1 MNLKWNSKIDQ
12 YKFKIMKMTSLL
24 VCAAV
29 IGLAPVK
36 LKAQVKVSAKAEFPA
51 FSTEGHRGARGLM
64 PENTIMAMKKAI
76 DLGITTLEMDTHV
89 TKDGEVVVTHDD
101 YLSPAFM
108 LDANGKELPPGDAK
122 KYPVYQMTYAQ
133 LKSFDLGS
141 KPYPAFPQQE
151 KIKTFIPR
159 LEELIDSVQ
168 LYIAQS
174 GKKQLFYNI
183 ETKCGPEGDGV
194 LNPDPETFVKL
205 LMGVLEKK
213 GITPFVVIQSFDK
226 RTLQVL
232 NKKYPEVRTSYLVAN
247 TKSFEENMADLGFSP
262 FILSPYYKMVN
273 AELVRKCH
281 DQEIK
286 VIPWT
291 VNSAKEIQEL
301 KDLKVDGII
310 SDYPNLLVP

>member
-1 MNLKWNSKIDQ
+1 MKIN
-12 YKFKIMKMTSLL
+12 SLL
-24 VCAAV
+24 IGLAV
-29 IGLAPVK
+29 IGLYSSE
-36 LKAQVKVSAKAEFPA
+36 LKAQVKVISLAKYPV
-51 FSTEGHRGARGLM
+51 FSTEGHRGSRGLM
-64 PENTIMAMKKAI
+64 PENSILAMKKAI
-76 DLGITTLEMDTHV
+76 DIGVTTLEMDTHIS
-89 TKDGEVVVTHDD
+89 KDQEVVVTHDD

-108 LDANGKELPPGDAK
+108 LDAKGNELLAADAK
-122 KYPVYQMTYAQ
+122 KYPVYQMTYPQ
-133 LKSFDLGS
+133 LKAFDLGS
-141 KPYPAFPQQE
+141 KYYAAFPQQE

-168 LYIAQS
+168 HYLKQT
-174 GKKQLFYNI
+174 GKKQVFYNI

-205 LMGVLEKK
+205 LMAVVEKK

-232 NKKYPEVRTSYLVAN
+232 NEKYPEVRTSYLVSN
-247 TKSFEENMADLGFSP
+247 QKSLEENLANLGFTP
-262 FILSPYYKMVN
+262 FILSPAYKMVN
-273 AELVRKCH
+273 AELVKKCH
-281 DQEIK
+281 DLEIK

-291 VNSAKEIQEL
+291 VNSAKDIQAL

>member
-1 MNLKWNSKIDQ
+1 MKI
-12 YKFKIMKMTSLL
+12 TSLL
-24 VCAAV
+24 MCVAV
-29 IGLAPVK
+29 IGLSSAE
-36 LKAQVKVSAKAEFPA
+36 LMAQVKVSSQAIYPA

-64 PENTIMAMKKAI
+64 PENTILAMKKAI
-76 DLGITTLEMDTHV
+76 DLGITTLEMDTHI
-89 TKDGEVVVTHDD
+89 TKDQEVVVTHDD

-108 LDANGKELPPGDAK
+108 LDAKGKELLPVDAK

-133 LKSFDLGS
+133 LKAFDLGS
-141 KPYPAFPQQE
+141 KYYAAFPQQE

-168 LYIAQS
+168 HYLQQT
-174 GKKQLFYNI
+174 GKKQVFYNI
-183 ETKCGPEGDGV
+183 ETKCGPEGDGL

-205 LMGVLEKK
+205 LMAVVEKK
-213 GITPFVVIQSFDK
+213 GIAPFVVIQSFDK

-232 NKKYPEVRTSYLVAN
+232 NKKYPEVRVSYLVSN
-247 TKSFEENMADLGFSP
+247 QKSFEENIAELGFSP
-262 FILSPYYKMVN
+262 FILSPAYKMVN
-273 AELVRKCH
+273 AELVKKCH

-291 VNSAKEIQEL
+291 VNSAKDIQAL